1 MVIEAGDGSWQKR
14 LDAGQCPKC
23 RHKLESYTVLSGV
36 RQGTQL
42 LKCPLCKLEIIQK
55 DPKEITMLET
65 KLMPS
70 EEDICS
76 VPERMKWSDAV
87 HVLESLVGSWLD
99 EHENDPKQWFGM
111 DKNEAEAEVREA
123 WKRILQG

>member
-23 RHKLESYTVLSGV
+23 RHKLEFFTTKKSKKMHDIKLN
-36 RQGTQL
+36 L
-42 LKCPLCKLEIIQK
+42 LVCPLCKLEIIQR
-55 DPKEITMLET
+55 DPKEIPMLET

-70 EEDICS
+70 EEDLCAT
-76 VPERMKWSDAV
+76 PEKMYWSDAV
-87 HVLESLVGSWLD
+87 SIIEDVIEDWL
-99 EHENDPKQWFGM
+99 NDPEPV
-111 DKNEAEAEVREA
+111 DKDTEAEVREA

>member
-1 MVIEAGDGSWQKR
+1 MMVIEAGDGSWQKR

-55 DPKEITMLET
+55 DPKEVTMLET

-70 EEDICS
+70 EEDFCAT
-76 VPERMKWSDAV
+76 PKKMYWSDAV
-87 HVLESLVGSWLD
+87 SIIEDVIEGWL
-99 EHENDPKQWFGM
+99 NDPEPV
-111 DKNEAEAEVREA
+111 DKDTEAEVREA